1 MPRSSGQRLLGF
13 DRRLGVRFVAGT
25 DEAGRG
31 SLAGPLVVA
40 GVLLDYEL
48 LRGARVRPLASLN
61 DSKQV
66 SVEEREVLF
75 EAVGACASAI
85 SVRIVPVGAIDREG
99 LHRSNLA
106 GMRAVLSDLHP
117 PAEACLVDG
126 FRLGPSAPP
135 HRAIVDGD
143 ARSAAIAAASI
154 VAKVVRDRVMRR
166 LDALYPRYGFI
177 SHVGY
182 ITPAHNEAVRA
193 FGPSELH
200 RRSFQAACYR
210 GEPGETGAV
219 PVKCASHRDAASS
232 VAPLRRAWALPASLP
247 HGDWRN
253 PTDEARSTSLSAA

>member
-1 MPRSSGQRLLGF
+1 MARSSGQRLLAH
-13 DRRLGVRFVAGT
+13 DRRLGVRRVAGA

-48 LRGARVRPLASLN
+48 LRGARVRRLATLN

-66 SVEEREVLF
+66 APPDREELYD
-75 EAVGACASAI
+75 AVVASASAI
-85 SVRIVPVGAIDREG
+85 SVRIVPVGAIDRNG

-106 GMRAVLSDLHP
+106 ALRSVLHDLHP
-117 PAEACLVDG
+117 PADACLVDG

-154 VAKVVRDRVMRR
+154 VAKVTRDRVMRR
-166 LDALYPRYGFI
+166 LDALYPRYGFV

-182 ITPAHNEAVRA
+182 ITPGHSRAVRT
-193 FGPSELH
+193 FGPCVLH
-200 RRSFQAACYR
+200 RRSFHVRCY
-210 GEPGETGAV
+210 EDDPGEEIV
-219 PVKCASHRDAASS
+219 SVDRAA
-232 VAPLRRAWALPASLP
+232 
-247 HGDWRN
+247 
-253 PTDEARSTSLSAA
+253 